1 MAATEDKLRDYLK
14 RVTNDLARTRKQL
27 QDAESAKHEPIAVVG
42 MGCRYPGGVRSPEDL
57 WRVVAGGVDAISEF
71 PVNRGWDLEHL
82 FDPDPSHAGTVTSRF
97 GGFLHDAAGFDAEF
111 FGISPREALAM
122 DPQQRLLLETTWEA
136 LEYGGIVPST
146 LKGSRTG
153 VFTGVM
159 YNDYASRLQPM
170 PPSFEGYLG
179 TGSAGSVASGR
190 VAYTFGFEGPAVSV
204 DTACSSSLVAM
215 HLAGQALRGGE
226 CDLAVAGGVTVMATP
241 NTFIEFSRQR
251 GLASDGRCKA
261 FGDSADGTGW
271 SEGAGM
277 LVLERLSDAQR
288 NGHTV
293 LGLVRGTAVN
303 QDGTTSQLS
312 VPNGPSQQR
321 VIRAALA
328 DAGLGPSDVDVVEA
342 HGTGTRLG
350 DPIEAQA
357 LQAVYGAARRAE
369 SPVWLGSLKSNVGH
383 TQAAAGVGGV
393 IKMLLAMRHGVLPAT
408 LHAGVRSSH
417 VDWDDTVAL
426 LTQARPWDSDT
437 RRAGISSFGISG
449 TNAHLIL
456 EQPPAP
462 DPAEPTS
469 PAPVL
474 VSATTPEAVE
484 HQLDRLRDRDD
495 VASTFAYGRTE
506 FPYRSA
512 IIGGTALPVQHAGN
526 VRLGMM
532 FTGQGSQWTGM
543 GKTLYDTYPIFAETI
558 DRLCAKFGRDLREA
572 MFTTPDLVNH
582 TRYTQPALFTLEVAL
597 YRLLDLQPE
606 VLIGHSLGE
615 ITAAHLAGVL
625 DEDDAVWLV
634 TARARL
640 MDSVTTPGA
649 MTTLDMTED
658 QARELLTPGLSIAAV
673 NTPTSVVVSG
683 DVADIEALQGKRLR
697 VSHAFHSAHLDPI
710 LDQFAKVARELTYY
724 EPRIPVITNLT
735 GDVATTLT
743 DPQHWVDHLR
753 GTVRFADGITTMA
766 KLGVTDVVE
775 IGPHPALTP
784 LLDHTG
790 LATHSLLRRNTDTTE
805 HLQTAA
811 ATLWTRGTGKPRH
824 LIPRTAAHPAPTY
837 PFQRRDHWLH
847 PVPQAATGHAHP
859 LLHTTLGLAT
869 TDEHVLTGTLSPATH
884 PWLADHTV
892 LGATLLPGTALL
904 DLALHAG
911 AETGCPRVAEL
922 TLERALRI
930 DEPVRIQ
937 VAVGEP
943 GDSGRRPV
951 SIHSAAGDGPW
962 TRHAT
967 GTLAPDATPGTWQP
981 DAWPPAGATEIDLDG
996 HYDDL
1001 EARGYHYGPAFR
1013 GLQAAWRDGDDVYAE
1028 VALAESLVDD
1038 AAHCVVHP
1046 ALLDSALHAVAA
1058 SSSPDAPQRLPFS
1071 WQDVTVGEPGATTLR
1086 VKITGTGKDVLSIAL
1101 SDVDGTAVGS
1111 VGELR
1116 VREVAA
1122 EQFAPNVAGS
1132 LFTLDWLPV
1141 TDLPAQPAEGVEI
1154 HRPEPVDDPV
1164 EATTAILDT
1173 LKTWLAGNEGGRLA
1187 VVTENA
1193 VQARSG
1199 EHLRS
1204 LSGAAVWGVV
1214 RSAQHEHPDRLV
1226 LVDVDGSEEAE
1237 TALPA
1242 ALATGE
1248 PQLAVRGGEV
1258 LLARLG
1264 RLGAAGRTLPVPAGP
1279 WRLGVTAKGTLD
1291 NLAFVPAPES
1301 DEPLLPHQIR
1311 LGVRAAGLNFRDVLI
1326 ALGVYP
1332 GEEAVIG
1339 GEAAGVV
1346 LEVGSGVTGVAAGDR
1361 VFGLVPGAA
1370 GPVAVTDHRLV
1381 TRLPRGWTFAE
1392 AAVVPVVFLTAYY
1405 GLKDLAGVEAGRTL
1419 LVHSAAGGVGMAAL
1433 QLARHWGVET
1443 FGTAS
1448 AGKVPVLR
1456 ALGVPEDHLASSRTL
1471 DFEERFREVTGGRGV
1486 DVVLNSLAG
1495 DFVDASLRLL
1505 PRGGHFLE
1513 MGKTDLRDAGDVA
1526 AAHEGVAYRAF
1537 DLQADAPPERVQEM
1551 LRDLVRL
1558 FEAGVL
1564 HRLPVTAWDVREAP
1578 EAFRFFREARH
1589 VGKLA
1594 LTVPRALR
1602 DSTGGTYVITGGTG
1616 GLGAALASH
1625 LVRTHGVRDLLLLNR
1640 RGLDAPGAPELLDEL
1655 TQAGAQV
1662 RIRACDLT
1670 NLDDLI
1676 AALENLDIRA
1686 VIHTAGV
1693 RHDALLTD
1701 QTAETTATV
1710 LAPKTTAA
1718 HHLHTLT
1725 RHHDLDHF
1733 ILFSSL
1739 AATLGNPAQ
1748 TTYAAAN
1755 NHLNALAQ
1763 NRHTE
1768 GLPALS
1774 LNWGLWTGA
1783 GMGADLDEAS
1793 AARLSRT
1800 GVAPITPDQGLAL
1813 FDAAL
1818 DAHRAVVVPAPLDV
1832 PALQALAA
1840 RDSLPSVLRG
1850 LVRTPA
1856 RHRRRRK
1863 SSTRLAAANGAERR
1877 ELVLGLV
1884 AEEVAGVLGYE
1895 SPQTLPS
1902 GKPFVE
1908 LGFDSLTAIELRNR
1922 LATAT
1927 GLTLPSTL
1935 VFDHPTPEALARFVE
1950 DLLAP
1955 EAPAADPVPAA
1966 TAAPADEPIAVVG
1979 IGCRFP
1985 GGVRSP
1991 EDLWRLLATG
2001 TDAITEFPGNRGW
2014 DLDALY
2020 DPDPDHPGTSYT
2032 RHGGFLHD
2040 ADRFDAEFFGMNP
2053 REARAADPQQRV
2065 LLETVWESLERAGIV
2080 PDTLRG
2086 SRTGVFVGTSSTD
2099 YAAVADAAV
2108 EHTEGYR
2115 LTGTSAS
2122 ILSGRVSYTYGL
2134 EGPAVSVDT
2143 ACSSSL
2149 VAIHLA
2155 AQALRQGECTL
2166 ALAGGVS
2173 VLATP
2178 TIFTEFSRQRG
2189 LAADGRAKPF
2199 SAEADGTNWSEGSAV
2214 LVLERLSDARR
2225 NGHPV
2230 VGVIRGSAVNQDGA
2244 SNGLTAPNGPSQQRV
2259 IRAALAGA
2267 GVDPSEVDAVEA
2279 HGTGTPLGDP
2289 IEAQAVQA
2297 VYGPAHAPESPLWL
2311 GSLKSNLGHT
2321 QAAAGVGGVIKML
2334 LALAHE
2340 QLPPTLRSQ
2349 PPSPHVDWDGTVA
2362 LLDEPRPWPR
2372 TGRPRRAGVSSFGM
2386 SGTNAHLI
2394 VEEAP
2399 AAPEPPEVPA
2409 GPVSWVL
2416 SGRTEAALRDQ
2427 ARTLLT
2433 ATPDA
2438 SPYEIGHAL
2447 AGRAAFDHRA
2457 VLVGS
2462 EPAEFTGALTAL
2474 ARGGS
2479 APNLVAGRMTARQA
2493 PVFVFPG
2500 QGSQWAGMALDLLD
2514 TRPVF
2519 AERMTECATA
2529 LSNYVGWDLF
2539 AVLRGDDGAPT
2550 LDEVDVVQPVLFAV
2564 LVSLAALWEAAGVVP
2579 AAVIGHSQGEIAAA
2593 CVAGVLSLDDAAR
2606 VVARRSQVIRDTLAG
2621 HGGMLSVA
2629 RPVAEVRELLTG
2641 DLAVAAVNGPSAVVV
2656 SGSPG
2661 DLDALAERCA
2671 TGGIRHRR
2679 IRVDYASH
2687 SAHVDRVRD
2696 RLAEV
2701 LAEVRPR
2708 EGTVPFLSTVD
2719 GHVGEPGRAD
2729 AGYWF
2734 ENLRGTVRFEDAVRR
2749 LLDAGHDLFVEVSPH
2764 PVLVPGIEDTAEAA
2778 GAEPAAVL
2786 GTLRRDHGGP
2796 AEFLLALGR
2805 LELCGRPV
2813 DRDWPGDPAR
2823 PLALPTYAFQAER
2836 FWAEPGAG
2844 RTRDVRS
2851 AGLAPAAHP
2860 LLAATTTVA
2869 STGETVFSGRV
2880 PARGWLADHVVRG
2893 RVLLPGTALLDL
2905 ALWAGHRTGC
2915 AGVEEL
2921 TLETPLV
2928 LPEKDGAAIQV
2939 VVGEPGDDG
2948 RRAVSVY
2955 SDSDET
2961 GWTRHAAG
2969 TLTPLATAAPDPLA
2983 WPPDGAEPLA
2993 LDGLHDELAA
3003 IGLEYGAAFRG
3014 LRAAWR
3020 LGDDLFAEVTA
3031 PEGVEPGDGHVL
3043 HPALLDAALHA
3054 LGLAGDLAGVR
3065 LPFTWQGVVAH
3076 AAGAGVLR
3084 VRLTRRGEDAVAL
3097 SVVDAAGAPV
3107 ATVDSLV
3114 VRPLPGGGPLVSDAL
3129 HRLHWTTLST
3139 ESSESIEDGG
3149 FEVEDVSAFGADL
3162 DVPART
3168 HALTRHVLERLRDR
3182 LADDRADTT
3191 LVFRT
3196 RGAVAAHPLDGG
3208 PDPAQAAVWGLVR
3221 SAQSEAPGRFALVD
3235 TDNSEAGFG
3244 AALRAGEPQL
3254 AIRRGEVRAARLV
3267 RVTGQDALPVPA
3279 GTDVWRLATRA
3290 KGALENLE
3298 LVPSG
3303 ADGPLAPGQVRI
3315 AVRAAG
3321 LNFRDVLN
3329 ALDLYPGEA
3338 GELGLEGAGVVTEVG
3353 PGVAGL
3359 APGDRV
3365 AGLFAGGFGP
3375 LAVADA
3381 RLVTRMPEEWSFA
3394 TAASVP
3400 VVFLT
3405 ACYALKELAGL
3416 RAGERVLIHAA
3427 AGGVGLAAVQVARH
3441 FGAEVYATASPGK
3454 HGVLRGLGLPEDH
3467 VASSRD
3473 LGFEA
3478 AFLAAT
3484 GGEGVDVVLDS
3495 LAGEF
3500 VDASLRLLPR
3510 GGRFVEMGKTDVRD
3524 AETVA
3529 AAHEGVRYQAFELMA
3544 AGPDR
3549 LRELLAE
3556 LGPLFETGV
3565 LRPVRTTAAD
3575 VRHAPAAFRFLSGGR
3590 HTGKVV
3596 LTLPRPLRPEGTVL
3610 VTGATGALGSLVAR
3624 HLVTEHG
3631 VRHLLLLSRSG
3642 PDAPGA
3648 AELVSRLAEAGAEA
3662 TVVAC
3667 DAADRDALARV
3678 LDGVPAGHPLTAV
3691 VHAAGVLDDAVV
3703 TSLTEDQLAKVLRPK
3718 ADAAWHLHEL
3728 TAGTD
3733 LDAFVLF
3740 SSAAGVTGNPGQGN
3754 YAAANTFLDA
3764 LAARRRAAGLPAVSL
3779 AWGLWAGT
3787 GAMTGDLTGQ
3797 DRARLRRGGVVPLSD
3812 EDGLA
3817 LFDLALRQPDAL
3829 AVPARLDLAA
3839 LRDRLD
3845 ELPPLFRDLVRAPR
3859 PLGTSSAPEP
3869 AAESWADRV
3878 RRAGPERQR
3887 ELATALVRDEL
3898 ATVLGHTGTGSLT
3911 AGDRAFKDLGLDSL
3925 TAVQLRNRL
3934 RTVTGLRLSSTVV
3947 FDFPTADALT
3957 DHLLGQVAGNAGE
3970 AALSGITRLEQALAA
3985 VPAGDG
3991 AREEL
3996 AQRLRDLL
4004 AGFGAPPP
4012 SEQGSPVP
4020 GGVRDRIDQ
4029 AGADELF
4036 ALIEGGLG
4044 RPGARH

>member
-1 MAATEDKLRDYLK
+1 
-14 RVTNDLARTRKQL
+14 
-27 QDAESAKHEPIAVVG
+27 
-42 MGCRYPGGVRSPEDL
+42 
-57 WRVVAGGVDAISEF
+57 
-71 PVNRGWDLEHL
+71 
-82 FDPDPSHAGTVTSRF
+82 
-97 GGFLHDAAGFDAEF
+97 
-111 FGISPREALAM
+111 
-122 DPQQRLLLETTWEA
+122 
-136 LEYGGIVPST
+136 
-146 LKGSRTG
+146 
-153 VFTGVM
+153 
-159 YNDYASRLQPM
+159 
-170 PPSFEGYLG
+170 
-179 TGSAGSVASGR
+179 
-190 VAYTFGFEGPAVSV
+190 
-204 DTACSSSLVAM
+204 
-215 HLAGQALRGGE
+215 
-226 CDLAVAGGVTVMATP
+226 
-241 NTFIEFSRQR
+241 
-251 GLASDGRCKA
+251 
-261 FGDSADGTGW
+261 
-271 SEGAGM
+271 
-277 LVLERLSDAQR
+277 
-288 NGHTV
+288 
-293 LGLVRGTAVN
+293 
-303 QDGTTSQLS
+303 
-312 VPNGPSQQR
+312 
-321 VIRAALA
+321 
-328 DAGLGPSDVDVVEA
+328 
-342 HGTGTRLG
+342 
-350 DPIEAQA
+350 
-357 LQAVYGAARRAE
+357 
-369 SPVWLGSLKSNVGH
+369 
-383 TQAAAGVGGV
+383 
-393 IKMLLAMRHGVLPAT
+393 
-408 LHAGVRSSH
+408 
-417 VDWDDTVAL
+417 
-426 LTQARPWDSDT
+426 
-437 RRAGISSFGISG
+437 
-449 TNAHLIL
+449 
-456 EQPPAP
+456 
-462 DPAEPTS
+462 
-469 PAPVL
+469 
-474 VSATTPEAVE
+474 
-484 HQLDRLRDRDD
+484 
-495 VASTFAYGRTE
+495 
-506 FPYRSA
+506 
-512 IIGGTALPVQHAGN
+512 
-526 VRLGMM
+526 
-532 FTGQGSQWTGM
+532 
-543 GKTLYDTYPIFAETI
+543 
-558 DRLCAKFGRDLREA
+558 
-572 MFTTPDLVNH
+572 
-582 TRYTQPALFTLEVAL
+582 
-597 YRLLDLQPE
+597 
-606 VLIGHSLGE
+606 
-615 ITAAHLAGVL
+615 
-625 DEDDAVWLV
+625 
-634 TARARL
+634 
-640 MDSVTTPGA
+640 
-649 MTTLDMTED
+649 
-658 QARELLTPGLSIAAV
+658 
-673 NTPTSVVVSG
+673 
-683 DVADIEALQGKRLR
+683 
-697 VSHAFHSAHLDPI
+697 
-710 LDQFAKVARELTYY
+710 
-724 EPRIPVITNLT
+724 
-735 GDVATTLT
+735 
-743 DPQHWVDHLR
+743 
-753 GTVRFADGITTMA
+753 
-766 KLGVTDVVE
+766 
-775 IGPHPALTP
+775 
-784 LLDHTG
+784 HTG
-790 LATHSLLRRNTDTTE
+790 LTTHTLLRRDTHTTE
-805 HLQTAA
+805 HLLTTA
-811 ATLWTRGTGKPRH
+811 ATLWTRGAGKPHH
-824 LIPRTAAHPAPTY
+824 LIPRQPPRPAPTY
-837 PFQRRDHWLH
+837 PFQHHRYWLH
-847 PVPQAATGHAHP
+847 ATPATTTRHSHP
-859 LLHTTLGLAT
+859 LLQTTLTDAT
-869 TDEHVLTGTLSPATH
+869 SGHHILTGTLSTTTH
-884 PWLADHTV
+884 PWLADHTM
-892 LGATLLPGTALL
+892 LGTTLLPGTALL

-911 AETGCPRVAEL
+911 AETGCPHVAEL

-937 VAVGEP
+937 VVAGEP
-943 GDSGRRPV
+943 DDTGRRPV
-951 SIHSAAGDGPW
+951 SIHSASDDGPW

-967 GTLAPDATPGTWQP
+967 GTLAADAVPGTWR
-981 DAWPPAGATEIDLDG
+981 ATEWPPAGATEIDLEG

-1001 EARGYHYGPAFR
+1001 EARGYRYGPAFR
-1013 GLQAAWRDGDDVYAE
+1013 GLQAAWRQGADVYAE
-1028 VALAESLVDD
+1028 VSLAESLVDD
-1038 AAHCVVHP
+1038 AAQCALHA

-1058 SSSPDAPQRLPFS
+1058 SGSPDAPPRLPFS
-1071 WQDVTVGEPGATTLR
+1071 WRDVTVGEPGAATLR
-1086 VKITGTGKDVLSIAL
+1086 VKITITGADVLSIAL
-1101 SDVDGTAVGS
+1101 SDVDGNAVGA

-1116 VREVAA
+1116 VREAAAGQLAPGVAD
-1122 EQFAPNVAGS
+1122 S

-1141 TDLPAQPAEGVEI
+1141 TDLPARPAEGFEI

-1173 LKTWLAGNEGGRLA
+1173 LKTWLAGNEGKRLA

-1193 VQARSG
+1193 VQARAG
-1199 EHLRS
+1199 EHIRTLA
-1204 LSGAAVWGVV
+1204 GAAVWGAV

-1237 TALPA
+1237 TALSV

-1248 PQLAVRGGEV
+1248 PQLAVRDGEV
-1258 LLARLG
+1258 FLARLARLG
-1264 RLGAAGRTLPVPAGP
+1264 AADRTLPVPDGP

-1291 NLAFVPAPES
+1291 NLAFVPAPETE
-1301 DEPLLPHQIR
+1301 EPLLPHQIR

-1346 LEVGSGVTGVAAGDR
+1346 LEVGSAVTGVAAGDR

-1381 TRLPRGWTFAE
+1381 TRLPQGWTFAE

-1405 GLKDLAGVEAGRTL
+1405 GLRDLAGIEAGQTL
-1419 LVHSAAGGVGMAAL
+1419 LVHSVAGGVGMAAL
-1433 QLARHWGVET
+1433 QLARHWGVDT

-1448 AGKVPVLR
+1448 AGKIPVLR
-1456 ALGVPEDHLASSRTL
+1456 ELGVPGDHLASSRTQ
-1471 DFEERFREVTGGRGV
+1471 DFEESFREVTGGRGV

-1495 DFVDASLRLL
+1495 DFIDASLRLL

-1526 AAHEGVAYRAF
+1526 ATHEGVAYRAF

-1551 LRDLVRL
+1551 LGDLVRL

-1564 HRLPVTAWDVREAP
+1564 HQLPVTAWDIREAP

-1602 DSTGGTYVITGGTG
+1602 GGTGGTYVITGGTG

-1655 TQAGAQV
+1655 TRAGAHVQ
-1662 RIRACDLT
+1662 IRACDLT
-1670 NLDDLI
+1670 NPDDLS
-1676 AALENLDIRA
+1676 AALDNLDIRA

-1701 QTAETTATV
+1701 QTPESTATV

-1755 NHLNALAQ
+1755 NHLNTLAQ
-1763 NRHTE
+1763 TRHSQ

-1840 RDSLPSVLRG
+1840 RDSLPAVLSG

-1856 RHRRRRK
+1856 RPGRRRK
-1863 SSTRLAAANGAERR
+1863 SSARTRLAAASEAERR
-1877 ELVLGLV
+1877 DLVLGLV
-1884 AEEVAGVLGYE
+1884 SEEVAGVLGYE
-1895 SPQTLPS
+1895 SPQALPS

-1935 VFDHPTPEALARFVE
+1935 IFDHPTPEALARFV
-1950 DLLAP
+1950 DGLLAP
-1955 EAPAADPVPAA
+1955 EVAAADPVPAG
-1966 TAAPADEPIAVVG
+1966 TGVPADEPIAVVG

-2040 ADRFDAEFFGMNP
+2040 ADRFDAGFFGMNP

-2155 AQALRQGECTL
+2155 TQALRQGECTL

-2225 NGHPV
+2225 NGHHV

-2297 VYGPAHAPESPLWL
+2297 VYGPAHSPESPLWL

-2349 PPSPHVDWDGTVA
+2349 PRSPHVDWDGTVA
-2362 LLDEPRPWPR
+2362 LLDEARPWPR

-2399 AAPEPPEVPA
+2399 AAPEPPEVPT

-2427 ARTLLT
+2427 ARNLLT
-2433 ATPDA
+2433 AAPDA

-2447 AGRAAFDHRA
+2447 AGRARFEHRA
-2457 VLVGS
+2457 VLVGG
-2462 EPAEFTGALTAL
+2462 EHAEFTAALTAL
-2474 ARGGS
+2474 AEGGS
-2479 APNLVAGRMTARQA
+2479 APNLVAGRVTAGQA

-2500 QGSQWAGMALDLLD
+2500 QGSQWAGMALELLE

-2529 LSNYVGWDLF
+2529 LSRHVGWNLF

-2606 VVARRSQVIRDTLAG
+2606 VVALRSQVIRDALAG
-2621 HGGMLSVA
+2621 HGGMMSVA
-2629 RPVAEVRELLTG
+2629 RPVDEVRELLTG
-2641 DLAVAAVNGPSAVVV
+2641 DLSVAAVNGPAAVVV

-2661 DLDALAERCA
+2661 DLAALAERCA
-2671 TGGIRHRR
+2671 ARDIRHRR

-2749 LLDAGHDLFVEVSPH
+2749 LLADGHDLFVEVSPH
-2764 PVLVPGIEDTAEAA
+2764 PVLVPGIENTAEAA
-2778 GAEPAAVL
+2778 GAEAAAVL

-2813 DRDWPGDPAR
+2813 DLDWPADPAR
-2823 PLALPTYAFQAER
+2823 PVALPTYAFQTER
-2836 FWAEPGAG
+2836 FWADPAAG
-2844 RTRDVRS
+2844 RTRDVRA
-2851 AGLAPAAHP
+2851 AGLAEAAHP

-2905 ALWAGHRTGC
+2905 ALWAGHKTGC

-2928 LPEKDGAAIQV
+2928 VPDRDGAAIQV
-2939 VVGEPGDDG
+2939 VVGQPGDDG
-2948 RRAVSVY
+2948 RRTVSVH
-2955 SDSDET
+2955 SDGDGT

-2969 TLTPLATAAPDPLA
+2969 TLTPLPTAAPDPLT
-2983 WPPDGAEPLA
+2983 WPPADAEPLA
-2993 LDGLHDELAA
+2993 IDGLHDELAA
-3003 IGLEYGAAFRG
+3003 IGLEYGPAFRG

-3020 LGDDLFAEVTA
+3020 LGDDLFAEVMA
-3031 PEGVEPGDGHVL
+3031 PDGVEPGDGHVL
-3043 HPALLDAALHA
+3043 HPALLDSALHA
-3054 LGLAGDLAGVR
+3054 LGLAGDLTEVR
-3065 LPFTWQGVVAH
+3065 LPFTWQGVAAH

-3084 VRLTRRGEDAVAL
+3084 VRLTRRGEDAVEL
-3097 SVVDAAGAPV
+3097 SIVDAAGAPV

-3114 VRPLPGGGPLVSDAL
+3114 VRSLPGGGHLVSDAF
-3129 HRLHWTTLST
+3129 HRLHWTTLATGGSA
-3139 ESSESIEDGG
+3139 EDGE
-3149 FEVEDVSAFGADL
+3149 FEVEDVSAFGAGL
-3162 DVPART
+3162 DVPDRT
-3168 HALTRHVLERLRDR
+3168 HALTRHVLGRLRDWP
-3182 LADDRADTT
+3182 AGDRPDAT

-3196 RGAVAAHPLDGG
+3196 RGAVAVHPLDGG
-3208 PDPAQAAVWGLVR
+3208 HDPAQAAVWGLVR

-3235 TDNSEAGFG
+3235 SDGSEAGFG
-3244 AALRAGEPQL
+3244 AALRAGEAQL
-3254 AIRRGEVRAARLV
+3254 AIRHGEVRAARLA
-3267 RVTGQDALPVPA
+3267 RVTGQDALPVPP
-3279 GTDVWRLATRA
+3279 GTDAWRLATRA

-3303 ADGPLAPGQVRI
+3303 ADGPLEPGQVRI

-3353 PGVAGL
+3353 PGVADL
-3359 APGDRV
+3359 TPGDRV

-3381 RLVTRMPEEWSFA
+3381 RLVTRIPGGWSFA

-3405 ACYALKELAGL
+3405 AYYALRDLAGL

-3427 AGGVGLAAVQVARH
+3427 AGGVGMAAVQVARH
-3441 FGAEVYATASPGK
+3441 LGAEVYATASPGK
-3454 HGVLRGLGLPEDH
+3454 HDVLRGLGLPDDH

-3473 LGFEA
+3473 LGFEP

-3510 GGRFVEMGKTDVRD
+3510 GGRFVEMGKTDVRE

-3529 AAHEGVRYQAFELMA
+3529 AAHEGVRYRAFELMA

-3556 LGPLFETGV
+3556 LGPLFGTGV

-3575 VRHAPAAFRFLSGGR
+3575 VRHAPAAFRFLSQGR

-3596 LTLPRPLRPEGTVL
+3596 LTMPRPLRPEGTVL

-3648 AELVSRLAEAGAEA
+3648 AELVSRLADAGAGA

-3678 LDGVPAGHPLTAV
+3678 LDDVPAEHPLIAV

-3703 TSLTEDQLAKVLRPK
+3703 ASLTEDQLAKVLRPK

-3754 YAAANTFLDA
+3754 YAAANAFLDA

-3779 AWGLWAGT
+3779 AWGLWAAT
-3787 GAMTGDLTGQ
+3787 GAMTGELTGQ
-3797 DRARLRRGGVVPLSD
+3797 DRARLRRTGVVPLSD

-3817 LFDLALRQPDAL
+3817 LFDLALRHPDAL

-3845 ELPPLFRDLVRAPR
+3845 ELPPLFHGLVRPPR
-3859 PLGTSSAPEP
+3859 PLGTSTAPDP
-3869 AAESWADRV
+3869 AAQAWADRV

-3887 ELATALVRDEL
+3887 ELASALVRAEL
-3898 ATVLGHTGTGSLT
+3898 ATVLGHTGADGLA

-3934 RTVTGLRLSSTVV
+3934 RSVTGLRLSSTVV

-3970 AALSGITRLEQALAA
+3970 AALSGITRLEQVLAA

-3991 AREEL
+3991 AREEV

-4012 SEQGSPVP
+4012 PENGSPGP